1 MVTAPVIAAPVQKTA
16 GISTRSNWTAEV
28 VDLMELVKAVA
39 AGTHPLSLLQADT
52 AKLTQMAKALKSE
65 LNIPGVRAVEN
76 VSPEKARKMARWFGR
91 NRRFADAPKDSPA
104 WVSFC
109 LWGGHA
115 GDAWSSKLVR
125 QMNAADNAT

>member
-1 MVTAPVIAAPVQKTA
+1 
-16 GISTRSNWTAEV
+16 
-28 VDLMELVKAVA
+28 
-39 AGTHPLSLLQADT
+39 
-52 AKLTQMAKALKSE
+52 MAWARRLAR
-65 LNIPGVRAVEN
+65 GEN

>member
-1 MVTAPVIAAPVQKTA
+1 MHDDGAARRMLARGERVTAA
-16 GISTRSNWTAEV
+16 
-28 VDLMELVKAVA
+28 
-39 AGTHPLSLLQADT
+39 
-52 AKLTQMAKALKSE
+52 
-65 LNIPGVRAVEN
+65 
-76 VSPEKARKMARWFGR
+76 KARKMARFFAR
-91 NRRFADAPKDSPA
+91 NQRFSAEPKDSPA